1 MRIKIRTISALLIAL
16 LFTTQPVWAAGPPA
30 PSIFGSAL
38 ALSLLL
44 LQAVLLLVIAILGN
58 MLIGAADLKLKKRRE
73 EKKTANLAT
82 VLIPIFLLLSSTVF
96 AQGTGGAGTTAPA
109 ASSIGDMDKT
119 TFYIMITIIFVEL
132 LVIVSLLLN
141 IRSLLKTEKE
151 KLSDALLTE
160 EEKVAIKKT
169 QLSWWDRFNKL
180 KPVSEESQLDLGHE
194 YDGIRELNNRLPPW
208 WLYGFY
214 LCIIFAGI
222 YLWRFHVTHNGPS
235 SAQEYETSV
244 ADAKAKIDAYIKA
257 KGDAVDEYTVTMLK
271 DKASLDEGKIIFEK
285 SCVTCHKATGAGDVG
300 PNLTDDFW
308 LHGND
313 IKSIFKTIRYGINAM
328 PQWQMA
334 YSNKQIQ
341 LVSSYVKTLHGTNP
355 PNPKAPQGIEMKEE
369 APVNT
374 NPSDTT
380 KKDTTTAAAVTA
392 KPK

>member
-1 MRIKIRTISALLIAL
+1 MRIKIRTLSALLIAM
-16 LFTTQPVWAAGPPA
+16 LFITQPAWAAGPPA

-58 MLIGAADLKLKKRRE
+58 MLIGAADIKLKKRKE
-73 EKKTANLAT
+73 EKNAAGIAT
-82 VLIPIFLLLSSTVF
+82 VLIPLFLLLSSSVF
-96 AQGTGGAGTTAPA
+96 AQGTGAAETTAA
-109 ASSIGDMDKT
+109 ATIGDMTKD
-119 TFYIMITIIFVEL
+119 TFYIMIAIIFVEL
-132 LVIVSLLLN
+132 LVILALLMN
-141 IRSLLKTEKE
+141 IRSLLRTEKE
-151 KLSDALLTE
+151 NLVDASITE
-160 EEKVAIKKT
+160 EEKIAIKKN

-180 KPVSEESQLDLGHE
+180 KPVSEEADLDLGHE

-214 LCIIFAGI
+214 LCIIFAGV

-244 ADAKAKIDAYIKA
+244 ADAKARIDAYLKA
-257 KGDAVDEYTVTMLK
+257 KGDAVDENTVVLIT

-285 SCVTCHKATGAGDVG
+285 SCVTCHKATGGGDVG
-300 PNLTDDFW
+300 PNLTDDYW

-313 IKSIFKTIRYGINAM
+313 IKSVFKTIRYGFNAM

-341 LVSSYVKTLHGTNP
+341 LVASYVKSLHGSNP
-355 PNPKAPQGIEMKEE
+355 PNPKAPQGVEMKEI
-369 APVNT
+369 PVT

-380 KKDTTTAAAVTA
+380 KKDTTTSAALNA

>member
-1 MRIKIRTISALLIAL
+1 MRIKIRTNSALLIAL

-44 LQAVLLLVIAILGN
+44 LQAILLLVIAILGN
-58 MLIGAADLKLKKRRE
+58 MLIGAADIKLKKRKE
-73 EKKTANLAT
+73 EKKSANIAT
-82 VLIPIFLLLSSTVF
+82 VLLPIFLLLSSVVF
-96 AQGTGGAGTTAPA
+96 AQGTGGAANSSPA
-109 ASSIGDMDKT
+109 ASTIGDMDKN

-132 LVIVSLLLN
+132 LVIISLLLN
-141 IRSLLKTEKE
+141 IRSLLRTEKE
-151 KLSDALLTE
+151 KLSEALLTE
-160 EEKVAIKKT
+160 EEKAAIKKT
-169 QLSWWDRFNKL
+169 ELSWWDRFNKL
-180 KPVSEESQLDLGHE
+180 KPVSEEAELDLGHE

-257 KGDAVDEYTVTMLK
+257 KGDAVDEYTVTQLN
-271 DKASLDEGKIIFEK
+271 DKSSLEEGKIIFEK

-308 LHGND
+308 LNGND
-313 IKSIFKTIRYGINAM
+313 IKSVFKTIRYGINAM

-341 LVSSYVKTLHGTNP
+341 LVASYVKSLHGTNP
-355 PNPKAPQGIEMKEE
+355 PNPKAPQGIEMKEI
-369 APVNT
+369 PMNN

-380 KKDTTTAAAVTA
+380 KKDTTTAAVTA

>member
-44 LQAVLLLVIAILGN
+44 LQAVLLLVIGILAN
-58 MLIGAADLKLKKRRE
+58 MLIGAADLKLRKRKEDKKA
-73 EKKTANLAT
+73 ANLAG
-82 VLIPIFLLLSSTVF
+82 VLIPIFLLLSPSLF
-96 AQGTGGAGTTAPA
+96 AQGTGTMETTAA
-109 ASSIGDMDKT
+109 ATIGDMTKS
-119 TFYIMITIIFVEL
+119 TFYIMIAIIFMEL
-132 LVIVSLLLN
+132 LVIIALLLN
-141 IRSLLKTEKE
+141 IRSLLRTEKE
-151 KLSDALLTE
+151 KISEALLTE
-160 EEKVAIKKT
+160 EEKIEAQHN
-169 QLSWWDRFNKL
+169 QLTWWDRFNKL
-180 KPVSEESQLDLGHE
+180 KPVSEEAELDLGHE

-214 LCIIFAGI
+214 LCIVFAGI

-235 SAQEYETSV
+235 SAEEYENSV
-244 ADAKAKIDAYIKA
+244 TVAKARIDAYIKA
-257 KGDAVDEYTVTMLK
+257 KGDAVDEYTVTQLT

-285 SCVTCHKATGAGDVG
+285 SCVTCHKATGGGDVG

-313 IKSIFKTIRYGINAM
+313 IKSVFKTIRYGINAM

-334 YSNKQIQ
+334 YSNKQLQ
-341 LVSSYVKTLHGTNP
+341 LVASYVKSLHGTNP
-355 PNPKAPQGIEMKEE
+355 PNPKAPQGIEMKE
-369 APVNT
+369 APATV

-380 KKDTTTAAAVTA
+380 KKDTTTAAVTA

>member
-1 MRIKIRTISALLIAL
+1 MRIKIRTLSALLIAM
-16 LFTTQPVWAAGPPA
+16 LFITQPAWAAGPPA

-58 MLIGAADLKLKKRRE
+58 MLIGAADIKLKKRKE
-73 EKKTANLAT
+73 EKNAAGIAT
-82 VLIPIFLLLSSTVF
+82 VLIPLFLLLSSSVF
-96 AQGTGGAGTTAPA
+96 AQGTGAAETTAA
-109 ASSIGDMDKT
+109 ATIGDMTKD
-119 TFYIMITIIFVEL
+119 TFYIMIAIIFVEL
-132 LVIVSLLLN
+132 LVILALLMN
-141 IRSLLKTEKE
+141 IRSLLRTEKE
-151 KLSDALLTE
+151 NLVDASITE
-160 EEKVAIKKT
+160 EEKIAIKKN

-180 KPVSEESQLDLGHE
+180 KPVSEEADLDLGHE

-214 LCIIFAGI
+214 LCIIFAGV

-244 ADAKAKIDAYIKA
+244 ADAKARIDAYLKE
-257 KGDAVDEYTVTMLK
+257 KGDAVDENTVVLLT

-285 SCVTCHKATGAGDVG
+285 SCVTCHKATGGGDVG
-300 PNLTDDFW
+300 PNLTDDYW

-313 IKSIFKTIRYGINAM
+313 IKSVFKTIRYGFNAM

-341 LVSSYVKTLHGTNP
+341 LVASYVKSLHGSNP
-355 PNPKAPQGIEMKEE
+355 PNPKAPQGIEMKEI
-369 APVNT
+369 PVT

-380 KKDTTTAAAVTA
+380 KKDTTTSAALNA

>member
-1 MRIKIRTISALLIAL
+1 MRIKIRTLSALLIAM
-16 LFTTQPVWAAGPPA
+16 LFITQPAWAAGPPA

-58 MLIGAADLKLKKRRE
+58 MLIGAADIKLKKRKE
-73 EKKTANLAT
+73 EKNAAGIAT
-82 VLIPIFLLLSSTVF
+82 VLIPLFLLLSSSVF
-96 AQGTGGAGTTAPA
+96 AQGTGAAETTAA
-109 ASSIGDMDKT
+109 ATIGDMTKD
-119 TFYIMITIIFVEL
+119 TFYIMIAIIFVEL
-132 LVIVSLLLN
+132 LVILALLMN
-141 IRSLLKTEKE
+141 IRSLLRTEKE
-151 KLSDALLTE
+151 NLVDASITE
-160 EEKVAIKKT
+160 EEKIAIKKN

-180 KPVSEESQLDLGHE
+180 KPVSEEADLDLGHE

-214 LCIIFAGI
+214 LCIIFAGV

-244 ADAKAKIDAYIKA
+244 ADAKARIDAYLKE
-257 KGDAVDEYTVTMLK
+257 KGDAVDENTVVLLT

-285 SCVTCHKATGAGDVG
+285 SCVTCHKATGGGDVG
-300 PNLTDDFW
+300 PNLTDDYW

-313 IKSIFKTIRYGINAM
+313 IKSVFKTIRYGFNAM

-341 LVSSYVKTLHGTNP
+341 LVASYVKSLHGSNP
-355 PNPKAPQGIEMKEE
+355 PNPKAPQGIEMKEI
-369 APVNT
+369 PIT

-380 KKDTTTAAAVTA
+380 KKDTTTSAALNA

>member
-1 MRIKIRTISALLIAL
+1 MRIKIRTLSALLIAM
-16 LFTTQPVWAAGPPA
+16 LFITQPAWAAGPPA

-58 MLIGAADLKLKKRRE
+58 MLIGAADIKLKKRKE
-73 EKKTANLAT
+73 EKNAAGIAT
-82 VLIPIFLLLSSTVF
+82 VLIPLFLLLSSSVF
-96 AQGTGGAGTTAPA
+96 AQGTGAAETTAA
-109 ASSIGDMDKT
+109 ATIGDMTKD
-119 TFYIMITIIFVEL
+119 TFYIMIAIIFVEL
-132 LVIVSLLLN
+132 LVILALLMN
-141 IRSLLKTEKE
+141 IRSLLRTEKE
-151 KLSDALLTE
+151 NLVDASITE
-160 EEKVAIKKT
+160 EEKIAIKKN

-180 KPVSEESQLDLGHE
+180 KPVSEEADLDLGHE

-214 LCIIFAGI
+214 LCIIFAGV

-244 ADAKAKIDAYIKA
+244 ADAKARIDAYLKA
-257 KGDAVDEYTVTMLK
+257 KGDAVDENTVVLLT

-285 SCVTCHKATGAGDVG
+285 SCVTCHKATGGGDVG
-300 PNLTDDFW
+300 PNLTDDYW

-313 IKSIFKTIRYGINAM
+313 IKSVFKTIRYGFNAM

-341 LVSSYVKTLHGTNP
+341 LVASYVKSLHGSNP
-355 PNPKAPQGIEMKEE
+355 PNPKAPQGVEMKEI
-369 APVNT
+369 PVT

-380 KKDTTTAAAVTA
+380 KKDTTTSAALNA

>member
-1 MRIKIRTISALLIAL
+1 MRIKIRTLSALLIAM
-16 LFTTQPVWAAGPPA
+16 LFITQPAWAAGPPA

-58 MLIGAADLKLKKRRE
+58 MLIGAADIKLKKRKE
-73 EKKTANLAT
+73 EKNAAGIAT
-82 VLIPIFLLLSSTVF
+82 VLIPLFLLLSSSVF
-96 AQGTGGAGTTAPA
+96 AQGTGAAETTAA
-109 ASSIGDMDKT
+109 ATIGDMTKD
-119 TFYIMITIIFVEL
+119 TFYIMIAIIFVEL
-132 LVIVSLLLN
+132 LVILALLMN
-141 IRSLLKTEKE
+141 IRSLLRTEKE
-151 KLSDALLTE
+151 NLVDASITE
-160 EEKVAIKKT
+160 EEKIAIKKN

-180 KPVSEESQLDLGHE
+180 KPVSEEADLDLGHE

-214 LCIIFAGI
+214 LCIIFAGV

-244 ADAKAKIDAYIKA
+244 ADAKARIDAYLKE
-257 KGDAVDEYTVTMLK
+257 KGDAVDENTVVLLT

-285 SCVTCHKATGAGDVG
+285 SCVTCHKATGGGDVG
-300 PNLTDDFW
+300 PNLTDDYW

-313 IKSIFKTIRYGINAM
+313 IKSVFKTIRYGFNAM

-341 LVSSYVKTLHGTNP
+341 LVASYVKSLHGSNP
-355 PNPKAPQGIEMKEE
+355 PNPKAPQGVEMKEI
-369 APVNT
+369 PVT

-380 KKDTTTAAAVTA
+380 KKDTTTSAALNA

>member
-1 MRIKIRTISALLIAL
+1 MRIKIRTLSALLIAM
-16 LFTTQPVWAAGPPA
+16 LFITQPAWAAGPPA

-58 MLIGAADLKLKKRRE
+58 MLIGAADIKLKKRKE
-73 EKKTANLAT
+73 EKNAAGIAT
-82 VLIPIFLLLSSTVF
+82 VLIPLFLLLSSSVF
-96 AQGTGGAGTTAPA
+96 AQGTGAAETTAA
-109 ASSIGDMDKT
+109 ATIGDMTKD
-119 TFYIMITIIFVEL
+119 TFYIMIAIIFVEL
-132 LVIVSLLLN
+132 LVILALLMN
-141 IRSLLKTEKE
+141 IRSLLRTEKE
-151 KLSDALLTE
+151 NLVDASITE
-160 EEKVAIKKT
+160 EEKIAIKKN

-180 KPVSEESQLDLGHE
+180 KPVSEEADLDLGHE

-214 LCIIFAGI
+214 LCIIFAGV
-222 YLWRFHVTHNGPS
+222 YLWRFHVTHNGSS

-244 ADAKAKIDAYIKA
+244 ADAKARIDAYLKA
-257 KGDAVDEYTVTMLK
+257 KGDAVDENTVVLLT

-285 SCVTCHKATGAGDVG
+285 SCVTCHKATGGGDVG
-300 PNLTDDFW
+300 PNLTDDYW

-313 IKSIFKTIRYGINAM
+313 IKSVFKTIRYGFNAM

-341 LVSSYVKTLHGTNP
+341 LVASYVKSLHGSNP
-355 PNPKAPQGIEMKEE
+355 PNPKAPQGVEMKEI
-369 APVNT
+369 PVT

-380 KKDTTTAAAVTA
+380 KKDTTTSAALNA